1 MLVGRNY
8 TPLDYAAMAWRWRW
22 IVVVPTI
29 VAAYAALFV
38 SSHLQDMYKSET
50 LIQVV
55 PQRVPNSYVQST
67 VTMRT
72 EDRLNALT
80 QQVLSRTALEG
91 LITTMSL
98 YPAERKRLPLQDVV
112 DFMREDI
119 SVEVVTSKSQTQRD
133 QAEAFYVRFSYP
145 D

>member
-1 MLVGRNY
+1 MLPGKTYSPAN
-8 TPLDYAAMAWRWRW
+8 YAAMAWRWRW
-22 IVVVPTI
+22 TILIPAI
-29 VAAYAALFV
+29 VATYAALIV
-38 SSHLQDMYKSET
+38 STHLHDMYRSEA

-55 PQRVPNSYVQST
+55 PQRVPNAYVQST

-91 LITTMSL
+91 LITAMSL

-112 DFMREDI
+112 DLMREDI

-133 QAEAFYVRFSYP
+133 QAEAFYVRFS
-145 D
+145 